1 MTSNFLLLNSEKAE
15 VLIIG
20 PKTSTS
26 NNLEHYLTCD
36 GWSVNSFSV
45 RNIGVLYESNIYFKS
60 HIYSICKTVF
70 FHLKNISKLQPM
82 LSTSNAALLIHEF
95 MTSRLDYCNTLLGSC
110 TARLINKLQM
120 VQC

>member
-45 RNIGVLYESNIYFKS
+45 RNIGVLYESNLSFKS

-70 FHLKNISKLQPM
+70 FHLKNISKLRPM
-82 LSTSNAALLIHEF
+82 LSTSNAAMLIHEF

>member
-45 RNIGVLYESNIYFKS
+45 RNIGVLYESNLSLKAI
-60 HIYSICKTVF
+60 SIASVKLCF
-70 FHLKNISKLQPM
+70 SISKTYLNCDLCSQ
-82 LSTSNAALLIHEF
+82 
-95 MTSRLDYCNTLLGSC
+95 R
-110 TARLINKLQM
+110 QM
-120 VQC
+120 QQC